1 MTDIYH
7 LGGCQP
13 LAAAMYARLD
23 AAAVPARLNGGD
35 YTLWSDRPDEIS
47 DRLGWLTLPADMLA
61 PAAELQRFGKA
72 ARQAGCRYVVV
83 LGMGGSSLG
92 PDVIARTVGAAPP
105 DNADAA
111 GNANA
116 DGTGARLLAL
126 DSTLPQWVTNTTNDI
141 DPAHTV
147 FIVSSKSGSTT
158 ESSAFY
164 THFRS
169 LLDAS
174 AGKTAA
180 GDHFI
185 AITDAGTAL
194 DDLAQ
199 ADGFRRAFLN
209 DPNIGGRYSA
219 LSHFGLVPA
228 ALAGVDLPRLLA
240 PALRMQQRCL
250 VAGPVKD
257 NPGARLG
264 AVIGALAQSGR
275 DKLTLLTT
283 PRATGLGMWVEQLL
297 AESAGKSGVGVVP
310 VVNEP
315 PLPPDRYGNDR
326 LFVHLRLDDD
336 DNAAADAAVAALC
349 NAGQPVIRL
358 SLPDAYAVGAEFY
371 RWEYAIAVAGH
382 ILGIHPFDQPDV
394 QSAKDRTLAV
404 LTDYQRDGQ
413 LPRARSDGFSRLR
426 NLLDNGGAGDYLAI
440 MAYLTDTPAIDA
452 AVQDLRQRV
461 GAAYGIATTAGYGPR
476 YLHSTGQLH
485 KGGPASG
492 IYLQLTQQ
500 HAADLDI
507 PGWPFSFGVLADAQA
522 LGDLQ
527 ALDELGRRTVSLR
540 LEGDAAA
547 AIRRLAASL

>member
-1 MTDIYH
+1 MTDFYH
-7 LGGCQP
+7 LGGCQD
-13 LAAAMYARLD
+13 LASAMYAQLD
-23 AAAVPARLNGGD
+23 AAAVPARLNRGD

-61 PAAELQRFGKA
+61 PAAELQQFGQD
-72 ARQAGCRYVVV
+72 ARNAGCRYAVV

-92 PDVIARTVGAAPP
+92 PDVIARTVAATDTDTGAA
-105 DNADAA
+105 AA
-111 GNANA
+111 H
-116 DGTGARLLAL
+116 LIAL
-126 DSTLPQWVTNTTNDI
+126 DSTLPQWIAQTTNDI
-141 DPAHTV
+141 DPAHTI
-147 FIVSSKSGSTT
+147 FIVSSKSGTTT

-164 THFRS
+164 THFRN
-169 LLDAS
+169 LLNAS
-174 AGKTAA
+174 IGKSAAGK
-180 GDHFI
+180 HFI

-194 DDLAQ
+194 DELAQ
-199 ADGFRRAFLN
+199 SDGFRRAFLN

-250 VAGPVKD
+250 TAGPVAD
-257 NPGARLG
+257 NPGAQLG
-264 AVIGALAQSGR
+264 AAIGALARAGR

-283 PRATGLGMWVEQLL
+283 PRAIGLGMWVEQLL
-297 AESAGKSGVGVVP
+297 AESAGKSGVGVIP

-336 DNAAADAAVAALC
+336 DNDANAPADAAVSALV
-349 NAGQPVIRL
+349 NAGQPVICL

-394 QSAKDRTLAV
+394 QSAKDRTIAV
-404 LTDYQRDGQ
+404 LADYQRDGQ
-413 LPRARSDGFSRLR
+413 LPRARSDGFRRLR
-426 NLLDNGGAGDYLAI
+426 DYLTNGGAGDYLAI
-440 MAYLTDTPAIDA
+440 MAYLTDTPDIDA

-485 KGGPASG
+485 KGGPPSG
-492 IYLQLTQQ
+492 IYLQLTHQ

-527 ALDELGRRTVSLR
+527 SLDELGRRTVSLR
-540 LEGDAAA
+540 LEGNPAD
-547 AIRRLAASL
+547 AIRRLTESL